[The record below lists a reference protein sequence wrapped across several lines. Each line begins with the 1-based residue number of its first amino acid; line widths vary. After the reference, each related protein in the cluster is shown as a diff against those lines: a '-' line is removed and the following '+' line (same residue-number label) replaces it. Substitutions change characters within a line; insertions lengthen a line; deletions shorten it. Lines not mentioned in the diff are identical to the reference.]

1 MRGRTNVA
9 GKPEEE
15 RTVTAGTSAVTV
27 EPTKGKTMKK
37 VTVDPT
43 PSQAKTVTAGTGNV
57 NVSPDSGKLLSGVT
71 VKPTPTQE
79 KTVTPS
85 TSQQTVLPD
94 SGKHLSKVTVKAKP
108 SIKVD
113 GTEVSKA
120 MNLKSFIGTFEG
132 VVAPYSFCDGAA
144 VAIDDVIYIMGGTNS
159 LSSSSDPAYG
169 YNFYK
174 LEDDVWT
181 SIGDLPYKFCR
192 GSAIAIDD
200 EIRIKGGDVSR
211 NGNRYYKFKDGTWTS
226 LGTIGVSIPGNLS
239 GKIGTDDYTF
249 HNKYVYKNGVEMS
262 GVKSP
267 VTFDYG
273 ESISVDGKI
282 LLFYDTNAYEFDGT
296 SFAQLANVPYSAT
309 RGGVGKLPDGIHI
322 FGGYNYPK
330 KHCKFHNDSW
340 TMLED
345 LRNEFLA
352 GACINNG
359 DSEIHLI
366 GSCPKSSNAVDS
378 HYVMLK
384 AYKEASQ

>member
-15 RTVTAGTSAVTV
+15 RTVTVGTSKVTI

-37 VTVDPT
+37 VTVNPT
-43 PSQAKTVTAGTGNV
+43 PSQTKTVTAGTGNV
-57 NVSPDSGKLLSGVT
+57 DVSPDSGKLLSGVT

-79 KTVTPS
+79 KTVTPT
-85 TSQQTVLPD
+85 TSQQTVVPD
-94 SGKHLSKVTVKAKP
+94 SGKHLSKVTVEAKP

-113 GTEVSKA
+113 GTEVDKG

-144 VAIDDVIYIMGGTNS
+144 VAIDDVIYIIGGTNS
-159 LSSSSDPAYG
+159 LTTSSDPVNG

-174 LEDDVWT
+174 LEDGVWT
-181 SIGDLPYKFCR
+181 SIGDLPYRFCR

-211 NGNRYYKFKDGTWTS
+211 NRNKYYKFKDGTWTS
-226 LGTIGVSIPGNLS
+226 LGTIGNSIAGNLS

-249 HNKYVYKNGVEMS
+249 HDKYVYKNGAEMS

-267 VTFDYG
+267 VAFDCG

-282 LLFYDTNAYEFDGT
+282 LLFKSTHAYEFDGT
-296 SFAQLANVPYSAT
+296 SFAKLPNIPYDDYW
-309 RGGVGKLPDGIHI
+309 GGVGKLPDGIHI
-322 FGGYNYPK
+322 FGGYNFPN
-330 KHCKFHNDSW
+330 KHCKFYNNAW

-345 LRNEFLA
+345 LKNKFCA
-352 GACINNG
+352 GACTNNG
-359 DSEIHLI
+359 ENEIHLI
-366 GSCPKSSNAVDS
+366 GSCPTSGNAVDS

-384 AYKEASQ
+384 AYKEVSQ